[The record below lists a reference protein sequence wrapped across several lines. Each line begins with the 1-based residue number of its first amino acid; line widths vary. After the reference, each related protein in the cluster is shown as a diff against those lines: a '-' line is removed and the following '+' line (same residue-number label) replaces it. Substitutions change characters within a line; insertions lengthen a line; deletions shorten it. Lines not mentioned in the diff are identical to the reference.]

1 MRKEYLFT
9 IMMVLMLGSFLTI
22 PLSHSTS
29 SRPDWLKEGVW
40 FEYSVEYGTS
50 NYKIEG
56 TDTFTIK
63 EISGDYATILRELR
77 IFDPETGE
85 VSEVEDSITVNLND
99 RKTSDGEYIEL
110 WIPQNSSL
118 GDEVWI
124 LDRKVNLSDVLDI
137 DTPWGRRECFVATL
151 VGISGE
157 VGVYF
162 YDKSTGIL
170 MKLNY
175 FESNLFYSWSLEDTN
190 VNIGIKT
197 TFIYYG
203 AAIALF
209 IVLGIVFI
217 KFFGKKGKKEE
228 HEEPY
233 FYYIPPT
240 PKEVEEYKYCPLC
253 GYPLPE
259 GAKFCPNCGEIIK
272 KDDEDEV
279 LF

>member
-1 MRKEYLFT
+1 MSKKFLFT
-9 IMMVLMLGSFLTI
+9 MIVVLMLGSFLMI
-22 PLSHSTS
+22 SLSYSTS
-29 SRPDWLKEGVW
+29 SRPNWLREGVW
-40 FEYSVEYGTS
+40 FEYRMEYGTS

-56 TDTFTIK
+56 TDTFTIE
-63 EISGDYATILRELR
+63 EISGDYAIILRELR

-85 VSEVEDSITVNLND
+85 VSEVKDSITVNLND
-99 RKTSDGEYIEL
+99 RKTSEGDYIEL

-137 DTPWGRRECFVATL
+137 DTPWGKRECFVATL
-151 VGISGE
+151 VGIKGE
-157 VGVYF
+157 VGIYL

-170 MKLNY
+170 IELNY

-203 AAIALF
+203 VATILF
-209 IVLGIVFI
+209 IVLGLVFI
-217 KFFGKKGKKEE
+217 KFFGRRGRKEE
-228 HEEPY
+228 YEER
-233 FYYIPPT
+233 YYYYTPPA
-240 PKEVEEYKYCPLC
+240 PEEVEEYRYCPFC
-253 GYPLPE
+253 GYPLPK
-259 GAKFCPNCGEIIK
+259 GVKFCPNCGKIVR
-272 KDDEDEV
+272 KDDEE